1 MLHMG
6 KHSRSSFSLWKKK
19 LIAGTFLFLFFSTAL
34 RHARI
39 TRGTA
44 LMEALLYVA
53 FSSNVVSLLPCRRA
67 DLSYLVKVRTNRIF
81 SPHVNHRCSSFVFF
95 VCVHVFHF
103 IIKVPFFS
111 LPKKKRKKKQNL
123 SAVFIGLWLL
133 RVSSN
138 VVCVLYNIFK
148 LFFSHALSCLAFL
161 YGGYCCT
168 RVHSTDSF
176 HRGVSTETLGFGDGV
191 WYIMPRCSLYVFS
204 IALYL
209 F

>member
-19 LIAGTFLFLFFSTAL
+19 LIAGTFFFFFSTAL

-81 SPHVNHRCSSFVFF
+81 PHTSIIGAALLFF
-95 VCVHVFHF
+95 SLCVHVFHF

-111 LPKKKRKKKQNL
+111 PPKKKRKKKQL
-123 SAVFIGLWLL
+123 VSRFFTGLWLL
-133 RVSSN
+133 RVSS
-138 VVCVLYNIFK
+138 
-148 LFFSHALSCLAFL
+148 
-161 YGGYCCT
+161 
-168 RVHSTDSF
+168 
-176 HRGVSTETLGFGDGV
+176 
-191 WYIMPRCSLYVFS
+191 
-204 IALYL
+204 
-209 F
+209 